1 MVASEFPRRLY
12 TKGFEPASDK
22 SIGYYAD
29 DYRLVPV
36 LKSALEEDEWEEI
49 YESPLGVFLKFH
61 ELDFG
66 WASRLVHHMLTF
78 QIVCKQRY
86 EIWSLIVEEI
96 TGLNCGYVDDLALT
110 DLALSDD
117 TRAFWELMG
126 VEAESGPSTIEI
138 IEACSNC
145 SSWSRDDR
153 LWLGYLGIYAGFIV
167 ATRPGSSTNVN
178 HARLVM
184 DLKGFKEFPWGRIA
198 FQHLINSV
206 KEKDL
211 SKNIHIEGFVQAL
224 QVWVYYALPDF
235 AAEFGE
241 PLPNVTE
248 EPLLLAYKGSRGRK
262 NVKANMLKQAR
273 IQSCVA
279 KDLADM
285 FPVWDDD
292 EQDPDIV
299 KIVNALHDPN
309 FKFSK
314 NHWPLEGVLGAHIVK
329 SKAGKRSLPS
339 DESSRKRPCTASA
352 SAASFVGDE
361 GVGVVATMKA
371 HFDQCFKS
379 FSTKMLNGL
388 GSCEKQIKL
397 LTEKVESVERAVE
410 ELTTGSAKH
419 TEEEPTQQ
427 QGTRS
432 KKHEGSNSEKDDAPM
447 KANVNVGACESV
459 NAPGDAK
466 GKKAAV
472 NEEEPPEPSIC
483 EIDPKTCDV
492 DFDAVA
498 LAKNA
503 KAREAAQLVARATS
517 ARHRQLAATQKSP
530 FLGNSTAKT
539 IIPSSASHSGR
550 ARGYDPFDQTGVR
563 AKHTTLMNFIKSN
576 PLHSFLIFP
585 NEQHM
590 EAYINLLRLRLSKHP
605 EWFVSDRICFLN
617 SMFATVWRCD
627 YEAFK
632 QSEPNVDGSGKLL
645 PPGAYSY
652 YTGELPIY
660 CQTKKTWAYDVD
672 YLYSMLHIR
681 EDHWV
686 AIWVSFVKKHITV
699 WDSHAA
705 TKHAS
710 DEQIAEA
717 VEPLAVMI
725 PYLLQTCAPED
736 DKWRFPCTPF
746 THSRV
751 PGTEIP
757 QNIQSG
763 DCGVYCLKYI
773 ECHALDLPFPAEL
786 YEETGCKGH
795 DKLDATELDVYD
807 RQA

>member
-12 TKGFEPASDK
+12 TKGFEPAPDK

-29 DYRLVPV
+29 DYRLVPA

-96 TGLNCGYVDDLALT
+96 TGLNCRYVDDLALT
-110 DLALSDD
+110 DL
-117 TRAFWELMG
+117 MG
-126 VEAESGPSTIEI
+126 VDAESGPSTIEI

-153 LWLGYLGIYAGFIV
+153 LRLGYLGIYAGFIV

-352 SAASFVGDE
+352 SAASFVGDQ

-379 FSTKMLNGL
+379 FSTKMMNGL

-427 QGTRS
+427 QGTGS

-447 KANVNVGACESV
+447 KANVYVGACESV

-472 NEEEPPEPSIC
+472 NEEEAPEPSIC

-617 SMFATVWRCD
+617 SMFATVWRHD

-786 YEETGCKGH
+786 YDETGCKGH

>member
-12 TKGFEPASDK
+12 TKGFEPAPDK

-29 DYRLVPV
+29 DYRLVPA

-86 EIWSLIVEEI
+86 EIWSLIGTTPVRFSLHEFEEI

-110 DLALSDD
+110 DLALVDD
-117 TRAFWELMG
+117 MRAFWELMG
-126 VEAESGPSTIEI
+126 VDAESGPSTTKI

-153 LWLGYLGIYAGFIV
+153 LRLGYLGIYAGFIV

-184 DLKGFKEFPWGRIA
+184 DLEGFKEFPWGRIA
-198 FQHLINSV
+198 FQHLIKSA

-235 AAEFGE
+235 AAEFGK

-273 IQSCVA
+273 IQSCMA
-279 KDLADM
+279 KDLEDM

-292 EQDPDIV
+292 KQDPDIV

-329 SKAGKRSLPS
+329 SEAGKRSLPS

-388 GSCEKQIKL
+388 GSCEKQIKR

-419 TEEEPTQQ
+419 TE
-427 QGTRS
+427 
-432 KKHEGSNSEKDDAPM
+432 
-447 KANVNVGACESV
+447 
-459 NAPGDAK
+459 
-466 GKKAAV
+466 
-472 NEEEPPEPSIC
+472 
-483 EIDPKTCDV
+483 
-492 DFDAVA
+492 
-498 LAKNA
+498 
-503 KAREAAQLVARATS
+503 
-517 ARHRQLAATQKSP
+517 KSQ
-530 FLGNSTAKT
+530 
-539 IIPSSASHSGR
+539 PSSR
-550 ARGYDPFDQTGVR
+550 ALDPRNMKG
-563 AKHTTLMNFIKSN
+563 
-576 PLHSFLIFP
+576 LHSCLIFT
-585 NEQHM
+585 NVQHM

-617 SMFATVWRCD
+617 SMFATVWRRD
-627 YEAFK
+627 YKDFK
-632 QSEPNVDGSGKLL
+632 KSERNADGSGKLL

-686 AIWVSFVKKHITV
+686 AIWVSFVTKHITI

-705 TKHAS
+705 TKYAS

-717 VEPLAVMI
+717 VEPLALMI
-725 PYLLQTCAPED
+725 PYLLQTCAPDD
-736 DKWRFPCTPF
+736 DKWRFPYTSF

-773 ECHALDLPFPAEL
+773 ECHALDLPFPPELCDKNIQKIREKMAAEL
-786 YEETGCKGH
+786 FDETGCRGH
-795 DKLDATELDVYD
+795 DKLDAIGLDVYD
-807 RQA
+807 RKA

>member
-1 MVASEFPRRLY
+1 MASEFPRRLY
-12 TKGFEPASDK
+12 TKGFEPAPDK

-29 DYRLVPV
+29 DYRLVPA

-86 EIWSLIVEEI
+86 EIWSLIGTTPVWFSLHEFEEI

-110 DLALSDD
+110 DLALVDD

-126 VEAESGPSTIEI
+126 VDAESGPSTTEI
-138 IEACSNC
+138 VEACSNC

-153 LWLGYLGIYAGFIV
+153 LRLGYLGIFAGFIV

-184 DLKGFKEFPWGRIA
+184 DLEGFKEFPWGRIA
-198 FQHLINSV
+198 FQHLIKSV

-292 EQDPDIV
+292 EQDPNIV

-329 SKAGKRSLPS
+329 SEAGKRSLPS

-352 SAASFVGDE
+352 SATSFVGEE

-371 HFDQCFKS
+371 HFDQCFQS

-388 GSCEKQIKL
+388 GSCEKQIKR

-427 QGTRS
+427 QGTGS
-432 KKHEGSNSEKDDAPM
+432 KKHEG
-447 KANVNVGACESV
+447 
-459 NAPGDAK
+459 
-466 GKKAAV
+466 
-472 NEEEPPEPSIC
+472 
-483 EIDPKTCDV
+483 
-492 DFDAVA
+492 
-498 LAKNA
+498 
-503 KAREAAQLVARATS
+503 
-517 ARHRQLAATQKSP
+517 
-530 FLGNSTAKT
+530 
-539 IIPSSASHSGR
+539 
-550 ARGYDPFDQTGVR
+550 
-563 AKHTTLMNFIKSN
+563 
-576 PLHSFLIFP
+576 
-585 NEQHM
+585 HM

-617 SMFATVWRCD
+617 SMFATVWRRD
-627 YEAFK
+627 YEDFK
-632 QSEPNVDGSGKLL
+632 KIRAECKW
-645 PPGAYSY
+645 
-652 YTGELPIY
+652 
-660 CQTKKTWAYDVD
+660 TKNTWAYDVD

-686 AIWVSFVKKHITV
+686 AIWVSFVTKHITV
-699 WDSHAA
+699 WDSHAG

-710 DEQIAEA
+710 DEQIVEV

-736 DKWRFPCTPF
+736 DKWRFPYTPF

-773 ECHALDLPFPAEL
+773 ECHALDLPFPPELCDKNMRKIREKMAAEL
-786 YEETGCKGH
+786 YDETGCKGH
-795 DKLDATELDVYD
+795 DKLDATGLDVYD

>member
-1 MVASEFPRRLY
+1 
-12 TKGFEPASDK
+12 
-22 SIGYYAD
+22 
-29 DYRLVPV
+29 
-36 LKSALEEDEWEEI
+36 
-49 YESPLGVFLKFH
+49 
-61 ELDFG
+61 
-66 WASRLVHHMLTF
+66 
-78 QIVCKQRY
+78 
-86 EIWSLIVEEI
+86 
-96 TGLNCGYVDDLALT
+96 
-110 DLALSDD
+110 
-117 TRAFWELMG
+117 
-126 VEAESGPSTIEI
+126 
-138 IEACSNC
+138 
-145 SSWSRDDR
+145 
-153 LWLGYLGIYAGFIV
+153 
-167 ATRPGSSTNVN
+167 
-178 HARLVM
+178 
-184 DLKGFKEFPWGRIA
+184 
-198 FQHLINSV
+198 
-206 KEKDL
+206 
-211 SKNIHIEGFVQAL
+211 
-224 QVWVYYALPDF
+224 
-235 AAEFGE
+235 
-241 PLPNVTE
+241 
-248 EPLLLAYKGSRGRK
+248 
-262 NVKANMLKQAR
+262 MLKQAR

-329 SKAGKRSLPS
+329 SEAGKRSLPS

-371 HFDQCFKS
+371 HFDQCFQS

-388 GSCEKQIKL
+388 GSCEKQIKR

-419 TEEEPTQQ
+419 TEEELTQQ
-427 QGTRS
+427 QGTGS

-447 KANVNVGACESV
+447 KDNVNIGACESV

-466 GKKAAV
+466 GKKATV
-472 NEEEPPEPSIC
+472 KEEEAPEMKEEEAPEPSFC

-503 KAREAAQLVARATS
+503 KAREAAQIVARATS
-517 ARHRQLAATQKSP
+517 ARYRQLAVTQKSP
-530 FLGNSTAKT
+530 FLGNSTAKA

-550 ARGYDPFDQTGVR
+550 VRGYDPFDQTGVK
-563 AKHTTLMNFIKSN
+563 AKHITLMNFIRSN
-576 PLHSFLIFP
+576 PLHSCLIFT
-585 NEQHM
+585 NVQHM

-605 EWFVSDRICFLN
+605 EWFVSNRICFLN
-617 SMFATVWRCD
+617 SMFATVWRRD
-627 YEAFK
+627 YKDFK
-632 QSEPNVDGSGKLL
+632 NSEPNADGSGKLL

-681 EDHWV
+681 KDHWV
-686 AIWVSFVKKHITV
+686 AIWVSFVTKHITI

-705 TKHAS
+705 TKYAS

-725 PYLLQTCAPED
+725 PYLLQTCAPDD
-736 DKWRFPCTPF
+736 DKWRFPYTPF

-751 PGTEIP
+751 PDTEIP

-773 ECHALDLPFPAEL
+773 ECHALDFLFPPELCDKNIRKIREKMAAEL
-786 YEETGCKGH
+786 FDETGCRGH
-795 DKLDATELDVYD
+795 DKLDATGLDVYD
-807 RQA
+807 RKA

>member
-1 MVASEFPRRLY
+1 
-12 TKGFEPASDK
+12 
-22 SIGYYAD
+22 
-29 DYRLVPV
+29 
-36 LKSALEEDEWEEI
+36 
-49 YESPLGVFLKFH
+49 
-61 ELDFG
+61 
-66 WASRLVHHMLTF
+66 
-78 QIVCKQRY
+78 
-86 EIWSLIVEEI
+86 
-96 TGLNCGYVDDLALT
+96 
-110 DLALSDD
+110 
-117 TRAFWELMG
+117 MG

-576 PLHSFLIFP
+576 PAWPKCPRHSSIDWYYILQTP
-585 NEQHM
+585 TKWLADTHM

>member
-1 MVASEFPRRLY
+1 MVTSEFPRRLY
-12 TKGFEPASDK
+12 TKGFEPAPDK

-29 DYRLVPV
+29 DYRLVPA

-86 EIWSLIVEEI
+86 EICSLIGTTPVRFSLHEFEEI
-96 TGLNCGYVDDLALT
+96 TGLNCGY
-110 DLALSDD
+110 
-117 TRAFWELMG
+117 LMG
-126 VEAESGPSTIEI
+126 VDAESSPSTTEI

-153 LWLGYLGIYAGFIV
+153 LRLGYLGIYAGFIV

-184 DLKGFKEFPWGRIA
+184 DLEGFKEFPWGRIA
-198 FQHLINSV
+198 FQHLIKSV

-235 AAEFGE
+235 AAKFGE

-248 EPLLLAYKGSRGRK
+248 EPLLLAYKGSRGRN
-262 NVKANMLKQAR
+262 NVKANMLKQAC
-273 IQSCVA
+273 IQSCMA

-292 EQDPDIV
+292 KQDPDIV

-309 FKFSK
+309 F
-314 NHWPLEGVLGAHIVK
+314 N
-329 SKAGKRSLPS
+329 
-339 DESSRKRPCTASA
+339 RKRPCTASA

-388 GSCEKQIKL
+388 GSCEKQIKR

-427 QGTRS
+427 QGTGS

-447 KANVNVGACESV
+447 KDNVNIGACESV

-472 NEEEPPEPSIC
+472 KEEEAPEMKEEEAPEPSFC

-503 KAREAAQLVARATS
+503 KAREAAQIVARATS
-517 ARHRQLAATQKSP
+517 ASHRQLAATQKSP
-530 FLGNSTAKT
+530 FLGNSTAKA

-550 ARGYDPFDQTGVR
+550 VRGYDPFDQTGVK
-563 AKHTTLMNFIKSN
+563 AKHIALMNFIKSN
-576 PLHSFLIFP
+576 P
-585 NEQHM
+585 
-590 EAYINLLRLRLSKHP
+590 
-605 EWFVSDRICFLN
+605 
-617 SMFATVWRCD
+617 
-627 YEAFK
+627 
-632 QSEPNVDGSGKLL
+632 
-645 PPGAYSY
+645 
-652 YTGELPIY
+652 
-660 CQTKKTWAYDVD
+660 
-672 YLYSMLHIR
+672 
-681 EDHWV
+681 
-686 AIWVSFVKKHITV
+686 
-699 WDSHAA
+699 
-705 TKHAS
+705 
-710 DEQIAEA
+710 
-717 VEPLAVMI
+717 
-725 PYLLQTCAPED
+725 
-736 DKWRFPCTPF
+736 
-746 THSRV
+746 
-751 PGTEIP
+751 
-757 QNIQSG
+757 
-763 DCGVYCLKYI
+763 
-773 ECHALDLPFPAEL
+773 
-786 YEETGCKGH
+786 
-795 DKLDATELDVYD
+795 
-807 RQA
+807 

>member
-1 MVASEFPRRLY
+1 
-12 TKGFEPASDK
+12 
-22 SIGYYAD
+22 
-29 DYRLVPV
+29 
-36 LKSALEEDEWEEI
+36 
-49 YESPLGVFLKFH
+49 
-61 ELDFG
+61 
-66 WASRLVHHMLTF
+66 MLTF

-86 EIWSLIVEEI
+86 EIWSLIGTTPVRFSLHEVEEI
-96 TGLNCGYVDDLALT
+96 TGLNCRYVDDLALT
-110 DLALSDD
+110 DLALVDD
-117 TRAFWELMG
+117 MRAFWELMG
-126 VEAESGPSTIEI
+126 VDAESGPSTTEI

-184 DLKGFKEFPWGRIA
+184 DLEGFKEFPWGRIA
-198 FQHLINSV
+198 FQHLIKSV

-248 EPLLLAYKGSRGRK
+248 EPLLLDYKGSRGRK

-329 SKAGKRSLPS
+329 SEAGKRSLPS

-352 SAASFVGDE
+352 YAASFVGDE

-371 HFDQCFKS
+371 HFDQCFQS

-388 GSCEKQIKL
+388 GSCEKQIKR

-427 QGTRS
+427 QGTGS
-432 KKHEGSNSEKDDAPM
+432 KKYEGSNSEKDDAPM
-447 KANVNVGACESV
+447 KDNVNIDACESV

-466 GKKAAV
+466 GKNAAV
-472 NEEEPPEPSIC
+472 KEEEAPEMKEKEAPEPSFC

-503 KAREAAQLVARATS
+503 KAREAALIITRATS

-530 FLGNSTAKT
+530 FLGNSTAEA

-550 ARGYDPFDQTGVR
+550 VRGYDPFDQTGVK
-563 AKHTTLMNFIKSN
+563 AKHIALMNFIRSN
-576 PLHSFLIFP
+576 PAHPKRQRHSSIEWYYILRTP
-585 NEQHM
+585 TKWLADTHM

-617 SMFATVWRCD
+617 SMFATVWRRD
-627 YEAFK
+627 YKYFK
-632 QSEPNVDGSGKLL
+632 TSEPNADESGKLL

-660 CQTKKTWAYDVD
+660 CQTKKTWEYDVD

-681 EDHWV
+681 EDHW
-686 AIWVSFVKKHITV
+686 
-699 WDSHAA
+699 
-705 TKHAS
+705 
-710 DEQIAEA
+710 
-717 VEPLAVMI
+717 
-725 PYLLQTCAPED
+725 
-736 DKWRFPCTPF
+736 
-746 THSRV
+746 
-751 PGTEIP
+751 EIP

-773 ECHALDLPFPAEL
+773 ECHALDLPFPPELCDKNIRKIREKMAAEL
-786 YEETGCKGH
+786 FYETGCRGH
-795 DKLDATELDVYD
+795 DKLDATGLDVYD
-807 RQA
+807 RKA

>member
-1 MVASEFPRRLY
+1 MASEFPRRLY
-12 TKGFEPASDK
+12 TKGFEPVPDK

-29 DYRLVPV
+29 DYRLVPA
-36 LKSALEEDEWEEI
+36 LKSTLEEDEWEEI

-61 ELDFG
+61 EFDFG

-86 EIWSLIVEEI
+86 EIWSLLGTTPIRFSLHEFEEI

-110 DLALSDD
+110 DLALEDD

-126 VEAESGPSTIEI
+126 VDAESGPSTTEI

-153 LWLGYLGIYAGFIV
+153 LRLGYLGIYAGFIV

-184 DLKGFKEFPWGRIA
+184 DLEGFKEFPWGRIA

-273 IQSCVA
+273 IQCCVA

-314 NHWPLEGVLGAHIVK
+314 NHWPLEGVLGAHIVN
-329 SKAGKRSLPS
+329 SEAGKRSLPS
-339 DESSRKRPCTASA
+339 DESSRKRSRTASA

-397 LTEKVESVERAVE
+397 LTEKVEIVERV
-410 ELTTGSAKH
+410 
-419 TEEEPTQQ
+419 
-427 QGTRS
+427 
-432 KKHEGSNSEKDDAPM
+432 SNSEKDDAPM

-472 NEEEPPEPSIC
+472 NEEEAPEPSIC
-483 EIDPKTCDV
+483 EIDPKTCNV

-530 FLGNSTAKT
+530 FLGNSTAKA
-539 IIPSSASHSGR
+539 IILSSASHSGR
-550 ARGYDPFDQTGVR
+550 ARGYDPFDQTG
-563 AKHTTLMNFIKSN
+563 
-576 PLHSFLIFP
+576 
-585 NEQHM
+585 HM

-617 SMFATVWRCD
+617 SMFATVWRRD
-627 YEAFK
+627 YEEFK
-632 QSEPNVDGSGKLL
+632 KSEPNADGSGKLL

-672 YLYSMLHIR
+672 SLYSMLHIR

-686 AIWVSFVKKHITV
+686 AILVSFVTKHITV
-699 WDSHAA
+699 WDSHAR

-717 VEPLAVMI
+717 VEPLA
-725 PYLLQTCAPED
+725 
-736 DKWRFPCTPF
+736 WRFPNTPF

-773 ECHALDLPFPAEL
+773 ECHALDLPFPPELCDKNMQKIREKMAAEI
-786 YEETGCKGH
+786 YDETGCKGH
-795 DKLDATELDVYD
+795 DKLDATGLDVYD

>member
-12 TKGFEPASDK
+12 TKGFEPAPDK

-29 DYRLVPV
+29 DYKLVHA
-36 LKSALEEDEWEEI
+36 LKLALQEDEWEEI

-61 ELDFG
+61 DLDFG
-66 WASRLVHHMLTF
+66 WASRL
-78 QIVCKQRY
+78 
-86 EIWSLIVEEI
+86 I

-110 DLALSDD
+110 DPALVDD
-117 TRAFWELMG
+117 MRAFWELMG
-126 VEAESGPSTIEI
+126 VDAESGPSTTEI

-153 LWLGYLGIYAGFIV
+153 LRLGYLGIYAGFIV
-167 ATRPGSSTNVN
+167 ATRLGSSTNVN

-184 DLKGFKEFPWGRIA
+184 DLEGFKEFPWGRIA
-198 FQHLINSV
+198 FQHLIKSV

-262 NVKANMLKQAR
+262 NIKANMLKQAR
-273 IQSCVA
+273 IQCCVA
-279 KDLADM
+279 KNLADM
-285 FPVWDDD
+285 FLVWDDD

-329 SKAGKRSLPS
+329 AEAGKKSLPS

-388 GSCEKQIKL
+388 GSCEKQIKR

-419 TEEEPTQQ
+419 TEEEVKDNVEPTQQ
-427 QGTRS
+427 QGTGS
-432 KKHEGSNSEKDDAPM
+432 KKHEGISTKNPPPIRKLYMRTRSHKSNSDKYDAPM
-447 KANVNVGACESV
+447 KDNVNVGACESV

-466 GKKAAV
+466 GKKAV
-472 NEEEPPEPSIC
+472 VKEEEAPEPNFC

-503 KAREAAQLVARATS
+503 KAREAAQIVARATS

-530 FLGNSTAKT
+530 FLGNSTTKA

-550 ARGYDPFDQTGVR
+550 VRGYDPFDQTGVK
-563 AKHTTLMNFIKSN
+563 AKHITLMNFIKSN
-576 PLHSFLIFP
+576 PAYPKRPRHSSIEWYYILRTP
-585 NEQHM
+585 TKWLADTHM
-590 EAYINLLRLRLSKHP
+590 EAYINLLMLRLSKHP

-617 SMFATVWRCD
+617 SMFATVWRRD
-627 YEAFK
+627 YKDFK
-632 QSEPNVDGSGKLL
+632 NSDPNADGSGKLL

-672 YLYSMLHIR
+672 YLYSMLQIR

-686 AIWVSFVKKHITV
+686 AIWVSFVSRHITI
-699 WDSHAA
+699 WDSHAG
-705 TKHAS
+705 TKYAS

-725 PYLLQTCAPED
+725 PYLLQTCAPDD
-736 DKWRFPCTPF
+736 DKWRFPYTPF

-757 QNIQSG
+757 
-763 DCGVYCLKYI
+763 
-773 ECHALDLPFPAEL
+773 
-786 YEETGCKGH
+786 
-795 DKLDATELDVYD
+795 
-807 RQA
+807 

>member
-12 TKGFEPASDK
+12 TKGFAPDK
-22 SIGYYAD
+22 SIGYYSD
-29 DYRLVPV
+29 DYRLVHA
-36 LKSALEEDEWEEI
+36 LKSALQEDEWEEI

-61 ELDFG
+61 DLDFG

-86 EIWSLIVEEI
+86 EIWSLIGTTPVRFSLHEFEEI

-126 VEAESGPSTIEI
+126 VDAESGPSTIKI

-153 LWLGYLGIYAGFIV
+153 LRLGYLGIYAGFIV
-167 ATRPGSSTNVN
+167 ATRPGLSTNVN

-184 DLKGFKEFPWGRIA
+184 DLEGFKEFPWGRIA
-198 FQHLINSV
+198 FQHLIKSV

-235 AAEFGE
+235 AAEFSE
-241 PLPNVTE
+241 PLPNDIQ
-248 EPLLLAYKGSRGRK
+248 PLLLAYKGSRGRK
-262 NVKANMLKQAR
+262 NAKANMLKQAR
-273 IQSCVA
+273 IQCCVA

-299 KIVNALHDPN
+299 KIVNAIHDPH

-329 SKAGKRSLPS
+329 AEAGKRSLPS
-339 DESSRKRPCTASA
+339 DESSRKRPCTTST

-361 GVGVVATMKA
+361 RVGVVATMKA

-397 LTEKVESVERAVE
+397 LTVKVESVERAVE

-419 TEEEPTQQ
+419 TEEEVKDNVEPTQQ
-427 QGTRS
+427 QGGTGS
-432 KKHEGSNSEKDDAPM
+432 KKHEG
-447 KANVNVGACESV
+447 
-459 NAPGDAK
+459 
-466 GKKAAV
+466 
-472 NEEEPPEPSIC
+472 
-483 EIDPKTCDV
+483 TCDV
-492 DFDAVA
+492 DFNAVA

-503 KAREAAQLVARATS
+503 KARAAAQLVARATS
-517 ARHRQLAATQKSP
+517 ARHQQLAATQKSP
-530 FLGNSTAKT
+530 FLGNSTAKS

-550 ARGYDPFDQTGVR
+550 IRGYDPFDQTGVK
-563 AKHTTLMNFIKSN
+563 AKHTTLMNFLKSN
-576 PLHSFLIFP
+576 PLHSCLIFI
-585 NEQHM
+585 NVQHM
-590 EAYINLLRLRLSKHP
+590 EAYINILRLRLSKHP

-617 SMFATVWRCD
+617 SMFATVWRRD
-627 YEAFK
+627 YNDFK
-632 QSEPNVDGSGKLL
+632 NSEPNADGSGKLL

-672 YLYSMLHIR
+672 YLYSMLHIK

-686 AIWVSFVKKHITV
+686 AIWVSFVTRHITI
-699 WDSHAA
+699 WDSHAG

-710 DEQIAEA
+710 DAQIDEA

-725 PYLLQTCAPED
+725 PYLLQTCAPDD
-736 DKWRFPCTPF
+736 DKWRFPYTPF

-757 QNIQSG
+757 QNIQSD
-763 DCGVYCLKYI
+763 DCGVYCFKYI
-773 ECHALDLPFPAEL
+773 ECHALDLPFPLELCDKNIRKIREKMAAEIFD
-786 YEETGCKGH
+786 EIGARGH
-795 DKLDATELDVYD
+795 DKLDTTGLDVYD
-807 RQA
+807 RKA

>member
-1 MVASEFPRRLY
+1 MASEFPRRLY
-12 TKGFEPASDK
+12 TKGFEPVPDK

-29 DYRLVPV
+29 DYRLVPA

-86 EIWSLIVEEI
+86 EIWSLIGTTPIRFSLHEFEEI

-110 DLALSDD
+110 DLALEDD

-126 VEAESGPSTIEI
+126 VDAKSGPSTTKI

-153 LWLGYLGIYAGFIV
+153 LRLGYLGIYAGFIV
-167 ATRPGSSTNVN
+167 ATRPSSSTNVN

-184 DLKGFKEFPWGRIA
+184 DLE
-198 FQHLINSV
+198 
-206 KEKDL
+206 
-211 SKNIHIEGFVQAL
+211 EGFVQAL
-224 QVWVYYALPDF
+224 QLGVYYALPDF
-235 AAEFGE
+235 SAEFGE

-329 SKAGKRSLPS
+329 SEAGNRSLPS
-339 DESSRKRPCTASA
+339 DESSRKRSRTASA

-361 GVGVVATMKA
+361 GVGVVATMKE

-410 ELTTGSAKH
+410 ELTIVSAKH

-427 QGTRS
+427 QGTGS
-432 KKHEGSNSEKDDAPM
+432 KKHEGSNSEKDDATK

-466 GKKAAV
+466 GKKAVV
-472 NEEEPPEPSIC
+472 NEEEAPEPSIC

-530 FLGNSTAKT
+530 FLGNSTAKA

-550 ARGYDPFDQTGVR
+550 ARGYDPFDQTGVK

-576 PLHSFLIFP
+576 PAWPKRPKNSSIDWYYILRTPTKWLADTHI
-585 NEQHM
+585 

-605 EWFVSDRICFLN
+605 EW
-617 SMFATVWRCD
+617 
-627 YEAFK
+627 
-632 QSEPNVDGSGKLL
+632 
-645 PPGAYSY
+645 
-652 YTGELPIY
+652 
-660 CQTKKTWAYDVD
+660 
-672 YLYSMLHIR
+672 

-686 AIWVSFVKKHITV
+686 AIWVSFVTKHITV
-699 WDSHAA
+699 WDSHAG

-725 PYLLQTCAPED
+725 PYLLQTCALED
-736 DKWRFPCTPF
+736 DKWRFPYTPF

-773 ECHALDLPFPAEL
+773 ECHSLDLPFPPELCDKNMRKIREKMAAEL
-786 YEETGCKGH
+786 YDETGCKGH
-795 DKLDATELDVYD
+795 DKLDATGLDVYD
-807 RQA
+807 MQA

>member
-12 TKGFEPASDK
+12 TKGFEPAPDK
-22 SIGYYAD
+22 SIGYYSD
-29 DYRLVPV
+29 DYRLVPA
-36 LKSALEEDEWEEI
+36 LKSALQEDEWEEI
-49 YESPLGVFLKFH
+49 YESPLGVFSKFH
-61 ELDFG
+61 DLDFG

-78 QIVCKQRY
+78 QIFCKQKY
-86 EIWSLIVEEI
+86 EIWSLIGTIPVRFSLHESEEI

-126 VEAESGPSTIEI
+126 VDAESGPSTIKI

-145 SSWSRDDR
+145 SSWSRDNR
-153 LWLGYLGIYAGFIV
+153 LRLGYLGIYTGFIV
-167 ATRPGSSTNVN
+167 ATRPGLSTNVN

-184 DLKGFKEFPWGRIA
+184 DLNGFKEFPWVRIA
-198 FQHLINSV
+198 FQHLIKSV
-206 KEKDL
+206 KEEDL
-211 SKNIHIEGFVQAL
+211 NKNIHIEGFVQAL

-241 PLPNVTE
+241 PLPNDIQ
-248 EPLLLAYKGSRGRK
+248 PLMLAYKGSRGRK
-262 NVKANMLKQAR
+262 NVSQHAKTVIHLLIVYAQAR
-273 IQSCVA
+273 IQCCVA

-285 FPVWDDD
+285 FPVCDDD

-299 KIVNALHDPN
+299 KIVNAIHDPH

-329 SKAGKRSLPS
+329 AEAGKRSLLS
-339 DESSRKRPCTASA
+339 DESSRKRPCTAFA
-352 SAASFVGDE
+352 STASFVGDE

-379 FSTKMLNGL
+379 FSTKMLNGF

-397 LTEKVESVERAVE
+397 LTVKVESVERAVE
-410 ELTTGSAKH
+410 ELTTGSVKH
-419 TEEEPTQQ
+419 TEEEVKDNVEPTQQ
-427 QGTRS
+427 QGGSGS
-432 KKHEGSNSEKDDAPM
+432 KKHEGVNKDGAPM
-447 KANVNVGACESV
+447 KDNVNVGACESV

-466 GKKAAV
+466 GKKAAMK
-472 NEEEPPEPSIC
+472 EEEAPEPSFC

-503 KAREAAQLVARATS
+503 KARASAQIVARATS

-530 FLGNSTAKT
+530 FLGNSTAKS

-550 ARGYDPFDQTGVR
+550 
-563 AKHTTLMNFIKSN
+563 
-576 PLHSFLIFP
+576 
-585 NEQHM
+585 
-590 EAYINLLRLRLSKHP
+590 
-605 EWFVSDRICFLN
+605 
-617 SMFATVWRCD
+617 
-627 YEAFK
+627 
-632 QSEPNVDGSGKLL
+632 
-645 PPGAYSY
+645 
-652 YTGELPIY
+652 
-660 CQTKKTWAYDVD
+660 TKKTWAYDVD
-672 YLYSMLHIR
+672 YLYSMLHIK

-686 AIWVSFVKKHITV
+686 AIWVSFVTRHITI
-699 WDSHAA
+699 WDSHAR
-705 TKHAS
+705 TKYAS
-710 DEQIAEA
+710 DAQIAEA

-725 PYLLQTCAPED
+725 PYLLQTCAPDD
-736 DKWRFPCTPF
+736 DKWRLPYTPF

-773 ECHALDLPFPAEL
+773 ECHALDLPFPPELCDKNIRKIREKMAAEIFD
-786 YEETGCKGH
+786 EIGARDN
-795 DKLDATELDVYD
+795 DKLDTTGLDVYD

>member
-1 MVASEFPRRLY
+1 
-12 TKGFEPASDK
+12 
-22 SIGYYAD
+22 
-29 DYRLVPV
+29 
-36 LKSALEEDEWEEI
+36 
-49 YESPLGVFLKFH
+49 
-61 ELDFG
+61 
-66 WASRLVHHMLTF
+66 
-78 QIVCKQRY
+78 
-86 EIWSLIVEEI
+86 
-96 TGLNCGYVDDLALT
+96 
-110 DLALSDD
+110 
-117 TRAFWELMG
+117 
-126 VEAESGPSTIEI
+126 
-138 IEACSNC
+138 
-145 SSWSRDDR
+145 
-153 LWLGYLGIYAGFIV
+153 
-167 ATRPGSSTNVN
+167 
-178 HARLVM
+178 
-184 DLKGFKEFPWGRIA
+184 
-198 FQHLINSV
+198 
-206 KEKDL
+206 
-211 SKNIHIEGFVQAL
+211 
-224 QVWVYYALPDF
+224 
-235 AAEFGE
+235 
-241 PLPNVTE
+241 
-248 EPLLLAYKGSRGRK
+248 
-262 NVKANMLKQAR
+262 MLKQAR

-314 NHWPLEGVLGAHIVK
+314 NHWPLEGVLSAHIVK
-329 SKAGKRSLPS
+329 SEAGKRSLSS

-397 LTEKVESVERAVE
+397 LTDIGVLICMFMHVSDNK
-410 ELTTGSAKH
+410 L
-419 TEEEPTQQ
+419 Q
-427 QGTRS
+427 
-432 KKHEGSNSEKDDAPM
+432 SNSEKDDAPM

-472 NEEEPPEPSIC
+472 KEEEAPKPSIC

-517 ARHRQLAATQKSP
+517 ARYRQLAATQKSP
-530 FLGNSTAKT
+530 FLGNSTAKA

-550 ARGYDPFDQTGVR
+550 AHGYDSFDQTGVR
-563 AKHTTLMNFIKSN
+563 AKHITLMNFIKSN
-576 PLHSFLIFP
+576 PLHSFLIFL
-585 NEQHM
+585 NVQHM

-617 SMFATVWRCD
+617 SMFATVWRRD

-632 QSEPNVDGSGKLL
+632 QSEPNADGSGKLL

-652 YTGELPIY
+652 YTGQLPIY
-660 CQTKKTWAYDVD
+660 CQTKKTWTYDVD

-686 AIWVSFVKKHITV
+686 AIWVSFVTKHITV
-699 WDSHAA
+699 WDSHKA

-710 DEQIAEA
+710 DEQIVEA

-725 PYLLQTCAPED
+725 PYLLQTCAPDD
-736 DKWRFPCTPF
+736 DKWRFPYTPL

-773 ECHALDLPFPAEL
+773 ECHALDLPFPLELCDKNMRKIREKMAAEL
-786 YEETGCKGH
+786 YDETGCKGH
-795 DKLDATELDVYD
+795 DKLDATGLDVYD